1 MASPFSI
8 ASSPRLR
15 ISAENGGTRGLGR
28 WLMAMPQY
36 AMAQDGSVSGIA
48 ENVLIVSGKKNECSI
63 ARARSNCFCA
73 SSEHDVLKSTRPSF
87 SPRAFASSSW
97 AEAAGVEKTS
107 IRPRTNG
114 TIRWLLISCL
124 PAWVK
129 AAILADVG
137 GAVMGKPKTFS
148 LHWGSGV
155 IEEEAR
161 AAEGAEA
168 APAAGPAGP
177 LEQRRQ
183 RARRVLARDDG
194 HDLELH
200 EIGPLRDPA
209 LKQGHVVALHE
220 LKAAGGVG
228 LHPAAHEREP
238 IGHLPPVVAQP
249 AEAPRIFTGKHAM
262 VKPSPGSASRLC
274 SFSRWQ

>member
-73 SSEHDVLKSTRPSF
+73 SGEHDVLKSTRPSF

-97 AEAAGVEKTS
+97 AEAAGVENTS

-168 APAAGPAGP
+168 APAAGPA
-177 LEQRRQ
+177 
-183 RARRVLARDDG
+183 
-194 HDLELH
+194 
-200 EIGPLRDPA
+200 
-209 LKQGHVVALHE
+209 
-220 LKAAGGVG
+220 
-228 LHPAAHEREP
+228 AHEREP
-238 IGHLPPVVAQP
+238 VGHLPPVVAQPAVDRLGVLVAERLDDHEEHAQRSTMATARVQP